1 MPNSG
6 TMNKTNKGIEVNLSV
21 VAVSAILVASLFVM
35 SSSRFMPDAM
45 AQGVA
50 NQTGAAIGGAANQT
64 GAALGGAANQTG
76 AAAGGAANQTG
87 AAAGGAANQTGA
99 AAGGAANQTGM
110 MMNETGGAANQTG
123 MMMNETGGA
132 ANQTAMVMIPQ
143 SSMMTMLD
151 NVQTAMSAVG
161 DDESAMMALQSVDQ
175 ELRSAATA
183 AGMSVPTTSETG
195 GDTDTDTGGDTSDD
209 GGDTSDDGGD
219 TSDDK

>member
-1 MPNSG
+1 
-6 TMNKTNKGIEVNLSV
+6 MNKTNKGIEVNLSV

-45 AQGVA
+45 AQGV
-50 NQTGAAIGGAANQT
+50 
-64 GAALGGAANQTG
+64 ANQTG

-123 MMMNETGGA
+123 GGGA

-143 SSMMTMLD
+143 SSMMTMID
-151 NVQTAMSAVG
+151 NVQTAMGAVG
-161 DDESAMMALQSVDQ
+161 DDEEAMMALESVDQ

-195 GDTDTDTGGDTSDD
+195 GDTDTDTGGDTDTDTGGDTSDD

-219 TSDDK
+219 TDTDDKDTG

>member
-1 MPNSG
+1 
-6 TMNKTNKGIEVNLSV
+6 MNKTNKGIEVNLSV

-35 SSSRFMPDAM
+35 SSSRLMPDAM
-45 AQGVA
+45 AQGV
-50 NQTGAAIGGAANQT
+50 
-64 GAALGGAANQTG
+64 ANQTG

-110 MMNETGGAANQTG
+110 MMNQTGGAANQTG
-123 MMMNETGGA
+123 GGGA

-151 NVQTAMSAVG
+151 NVQTAMGAVG
-161 DDESAMMALQSVDQ
+161 DDEDAMMALQSVDQ
-175 ELRSAATA
+175 ELRSAATS

-195 GDTDTDTGGDTSDD
+195 GDTDTDTGGDTDTD
-209 GGDTSDDGGD
+209 TGGDTDTDDGGD
-219 TSDDK
+219 TSDDKGTEG

>member
-1 MPNSG
+1 
-6 TMNKTNKGIEVNLSV
+6 MNKTNKGIEVNLSV

-50 NQTGAAIGGAANQT
+50 NQTGAA
-64 GAALGGAANQTG
+64 
-76 AAAGGAANQTG
+76 AGGAANQTG

-110 MMNETGGAANQTG
+110 MMNQTGGAANQTG
-123 MMMNETGGA
+123 GGGA

-151 NVQTAMSAVG
+151 NVQTAMGAVG
-161 DDESAMMALQSVDQ
+161 DDEDAMMALQSVDQ

-195 GDTDTDTGGDTSDD
+195 GDTDTDTDTGGDTSDDGGDTSDD

-219 TSDDK
+219 TSDDKGTEG

>member
-1 MPNSG
+1 
-6 TMNKTNKGIEVNLSV
+6 MNKTNKGIEVNLSV

-50 NQTGAAIGGAANQT
+50 NQTGAA
-64 GAALGGAANQTG
+64 
-76 AAAGGAANQTG
+76 AGGAANQTG

-110 MMNETGGAANQTG
+110 MMNQTGGAANQTG
-123 MMMNETGGA
+123 GGGA

-151 NVQTAMSAVG
+151 NVQTAMGAVG
-161 DDESAMMALQSVDQ
+161 DDEDAMMALQSVDQ

-195 GDTDTDTGGDTSDD
+195 GDTDTDTDTGGDTSDDGGDTSDD

-219 TSDDK
+219 TSDDKGT

>member
-1 MPNSG
+1 
-6 TMNKTNKGIEVNLSV
+6 MNKTNKGIEVNLSV

-50 NQTGAAIGGAANQT
+50 NQTGAA
-64 GAALGGAANQTG
+64 
-76 AAAGGAANQTG
+76 
-87 AAAGGAANQTGA
+87 AGGAANQTGA

-110 MMNETGGAANQTG
+110 MNQTGGAANQTG
-123 MMMNETGGA
+123 GGGA

-151 NVQTAMSAVG
+151 NVQTAMGAVG
-161 DDESAMMALQSVDQ
+161 DDEDAMMALQSVDQ

-195 GDTDTDTGGDTSDD
+195 GDTDTDTGGDTDTDD
-209 GGDTSDDGGD
+209 GGDTDTDDGGD
-219 TSDDK
+219 KGTDDGTEG

>member
-1 MPNSG
+1 
-6 TMNKTNKGIEVNLSV
+6 MNKTNKGIEVNLSV

-50 NQTGAAIGGAANQT
+50 NQTGAA
-64 GAALGGAANQTG
+64 
-76 AAAGGAANQTG
+76 
-87 AAAGGAANQTGA
+87 AGGAANQTGA

-110 MMNETGGAANQTG
+110 MMNQTGGAANQTG
-123 MMMNETGGA
+123 GGGA

-151 NVQTAMSAVG
+151 NVQTAMGAVG
-161 DDESAMMALQSVDQ
+161 DDEDAMMALQSVDQ

-195 GDTDTDTGGDTSDD
+195 GDTDTDTDTGGDTSDD

-219 TSDDK
+219 TSDDKGTEG